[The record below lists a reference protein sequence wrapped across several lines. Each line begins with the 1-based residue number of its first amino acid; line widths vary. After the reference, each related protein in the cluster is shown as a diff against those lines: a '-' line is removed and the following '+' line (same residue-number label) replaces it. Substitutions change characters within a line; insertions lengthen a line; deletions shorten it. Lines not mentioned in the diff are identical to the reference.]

1 MTGLNPDW
9 SDKAVRKRVAEKT
22 SGLAPHERPGHRAP
36 NPPADRDLS
45 AQAAI
50 DALRHPLPG
59 EETGI

>member
-9 SDKAVRKRVAEKT
+9 SNNAVRQRLLEQT

-36 NPPADRDLS
+36 NPVADRERS

-50 DALRHPLPG
+50 DALRHPLQD